1 MAIRYAH
8 TNLVARDWRKLAAFC
23 EELFNCL
30 PVLPER
36 DLSGEWLE
44 RASGV
49 VGAHIRGIHL
59 RLPGL
64 VPDGPTLEISI
75 RHTVDAKAPTAN
87 RLGFGH
93 IAFQVGDVEGV
104 KRQVLNAGGSAVG
117 SVETVEI
124 AGVGRLP
131 WTYVRDP
138 EGNIIELQRREQH
151 IE

>member
-1 MAIRYAH
+1 M
-8 TNLVARDWRKLAAFC
+8 
-23 EELFNCL
+23 
-30 PVLPER
+30 
-36 DLSGEWLE
+36 
-44 RASGV
+44 
-49 VGAHIRGIHL
+49 
-59 RLPGL
+59 
-64 VPDGPTLEISI
+64 
-75 RHTVDAKAPTAN
+75 
-87 RLGFGH
+87 
-93 IAFQVGDVEGV
+93 EGV